1 MVLMKQTKQQPQK
14 EKERGRE
21 KERQEVLW
29 EEKWRALSS

>member
-14 EKERGRE
+14 E